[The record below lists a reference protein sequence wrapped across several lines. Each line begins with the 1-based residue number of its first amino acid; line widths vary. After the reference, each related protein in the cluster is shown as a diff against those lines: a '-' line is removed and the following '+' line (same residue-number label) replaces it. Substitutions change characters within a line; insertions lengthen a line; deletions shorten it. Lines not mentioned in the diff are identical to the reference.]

1 MNTTFNKDVL
11 IDKWA
16 QVRGKAQETWTKLTD
31 HDLDR
36 INGRFDE
43 LTELIQEHYGYTK
56 EQAERE
62 VTHFIDKINM
72 EKVNMK

>member
-11 IDKWA
+11 TYKWE
-16 QVRGKAQETWTKLTD
+16 QVRGKAQQTWDKLTD

-36 INGRFDE
+36 IGGRFDE
-43 LTELIQEHYGYTK
+43 LTELIQEYYGYTK

-62 VTHFIDKINM
+62 VTRFI
-72 EKVNMK
+72 EQVNVK